1 MLIIDTID
9 IYGEGYVDFKTKISA
24 EAIIQCYKLGIPC
37 FVKTEYTS
45 SGATYTSLVP
55 LEIVLSGDTQWQ
67 MHFVTGDAPY
77 TAMIEDLSAP
87 ATFALD

>member
-1 MLIIDTID
+1 MLFIDTVNIP
-9 IYGEGYVDFKTKISA
+9 GEGYVDFKTKISA
-24 EAIIQCYKLGIPC
+24 GAIIQCYKLGIPC
-37 FVKTEYTS
+37 FVKTDYTS

-55 LEIVLSGDTQWQ
+55 LEIVLSGDAQWQ
-67 MHFVTGDAPY
+67 LHFVIGDMPY